1 VTLADSIG
9 DGVVHAFHSSEQV
22 WFLVVD
28 LLGVFR
34 NSFSLLV
41 LALRV

>member
-1 VTLADSIG
+1 VALADSIG
-9 DGVVHAFHSSEQV
+9 DGVIHAFNSFGMV

-34 NSFSLLV
+34 RSFGFLV